1 MSAKSQQRVKG
12 ISIARPIVYGNVA
25 APLGDELGSQPDHTH
40 KWTISVR
47 GVNNEDISYY
57 VKKVVFKLHETYT
70 QPNRTVDKPPF
81 EVSETGW
88 GEFEIAIK
96 IYFQNVSGEKPITL
110 FHHLRLHP
118 LEALTPGPTAETN
131 KALLN
136 QPVVAYHYDEIVFN
150 EPLENFFHILLEN
163 QSSELVQ
170 KTTLSNPYSLQAEQE
185 ELTKLEKVNQQVERM
200 IEEYRSRMTTADVQ
214 SVQLRQ
220 EISTLEASRK

>member
-25 APLGDELGSQPDHTH
+25 APLGDERGSQPDHTH

-70 QPNRTVDKPPF
+70 QPNRR
-81 EVSETGW
+81 W

-163 QSSELVQ
+163 QSSELVP

-185 ELTKLEKVNQQVERM
+185 ELAKLEKVNQQVERM